1 MDSKDPPKPEITL
14 SVFLNLHFSVL
25 PGRRWRRHRGQ
36 SPVGRRGWCPPC
48 FDFLLSIFH
57 FSMKMILVHFLRE
70 SSFSLFKVL
79 RFLSHWLSWGNFVGR
94 RRVFSGQG
102 AVFLFSSFANLLL
115 IFFGKLG
122 SLGRSLIVHVFS
134 SVSWGYHRWG
144 YGFGLV
150 SVGTGGPSYD
160 VEALTTMVR
169 QGDEIIPLKIG
180 PLVRFW
186 SIDFLPF
193 LLTTAGL
200 FKDQKISVYKFA
212 CSCLRD
218 TDVALLVVRT
228 SLSLF
233 SLRRE
238 ASEREFHIEE
248 K

>member
-1 MDSKDPPKPEITL
+1 MEKAPWPITSWEEGMMSTIL
-14 SVFLNLHFSVL
+14 
-25 PGRRWRRHRGQ
+25 G
-36 SPVGRRGWCPPC
+36 
-48 FDFLLSIFH
+48 LLSIYH

-102 AVFLFSSFANLLL
+102 AVFLFSSFAKLLL
-115 IFFGKLG
+115 ICSKTQNLWPTTK
-122 SLGRSLIVHVFS
+122 SLIAHVFS

-144 YGFGLV
+144 DGFGLV

-160 VEALTTMVR
+160 VEALTAIVR

-180 PLVRFW
+180 PLVHFW

-212 CSCLRD
+212 CFCLRD

-238 ASEREFHIEE
+238 ASEREFLIEE